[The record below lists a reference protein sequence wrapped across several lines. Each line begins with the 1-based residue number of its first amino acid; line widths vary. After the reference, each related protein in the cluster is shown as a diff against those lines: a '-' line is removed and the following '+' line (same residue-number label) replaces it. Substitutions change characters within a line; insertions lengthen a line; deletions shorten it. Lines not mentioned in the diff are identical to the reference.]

1 MAWFTTRAAWSRA
14 ASMRPST
21 ARTVPIA
28 WRPRSTRLT
37 TATGEPHQPP
47 SSCTFP
53 PRRPARPLAVVGLR
67 HYPWKQGQGTTMEYE
82 YERFKLST
90 NGATELASM
99 LGYVVSLTEVPAVEE
114 KGPWLV

>member
-1 MAWFTTRAAWSRA
+1 
-14 ASMRPST
+14 
-21 ARTVPIA
+21 
-28 WRPRSTRLT
+28 
-37 TATGEPHQPP
+37 
-47 SSCTFP
+47 
-53 PRRPARPLAVVGLR
+53 
-67 HYPWKQGQGTTMEYE
+67 MEYE